1 MALTRKLLTA
11 MGLEGEKVDE
21 IINAHAETVDA
32 LKQERD
38 EAKANAERY
47 KADAEKLP
55 EVQKQLKELQKEA
68 GKADPFE
75 EMYNG
80 LKAEYEKYKADIE
93 EKETSAKKQ
102 AAYKDLLKKAK
113 ISDKYLDLVM
123 KASADAINGLK
134 FTDDG
139 KVDGETDVLKAI
151 KEEHANLVETEGT
164 QGAVTQTP
172 PANNG
177 GTTSTP
183 SRASQLAD
191 KYYEEHYGK
200 AKEV

>member
-55 EVQKQLKELQKEA
+55 EVQKELKELQKQAKET
-68 GKADPFE
+68 DPYKE
-75 EMYNG
+75 KYES
-80 LKAEYEKYKADIE
+80 LKAEYDQYKTDIE
-93 EKETSAKKQ
+93 AKETSAKKQ

-113 ISDKYLDLVM
+113 ISEKYLDLVM

-134 FTDDG
+134 FTEDG
-139 KVDGETDVLKAI
+139 KVDGEDSVLKAI
-151 KEEHANLVETEGT
+151 KEEHANLVEVEGT

-177 GTTSTP
+177 GTTGEP
-183 SRASQLAD
+183 SRASRLVD

-200 AKEV
+200 KEV